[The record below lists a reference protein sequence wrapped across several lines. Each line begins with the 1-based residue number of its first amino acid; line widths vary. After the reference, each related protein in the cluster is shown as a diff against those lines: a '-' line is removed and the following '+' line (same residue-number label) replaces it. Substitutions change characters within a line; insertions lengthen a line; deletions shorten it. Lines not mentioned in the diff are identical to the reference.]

1 MDESET
7 FRQLW
12 HQRYEIQGVNDKLK
26 RFLHPQLGMISLRQI
41 NWWSASNN
49 GDRML
54 VYMPSEEQDKQLLEK
69 LSQLDFPV

>member
-1 MDESET
+1 
-7 FRQLW
+7 
-12 HQRYEIQGVNDKLK
+12 
-26 RFLHPQLGMISLRQI
+26 MISLRQI